1 MIGFPQPEDPYIGI
15 LRLDKTFCSEA
26 LLIELEANN
35 KVQFNIG
42 DRTNSNHWL
51 ESIGYFRDLGEHW
64 RRPALFVQFRRGP
77 MTDEEL
83 ITKNGKRDQIY
94 IMIKVNDEDVG
105 GAIGLDHI
113 ETCLQKAHLSVI
125 PDDNKENG
133 QEVNLI
139 QAVLYNFRST
149 VQALT
154 RYEEKKREP
163 TQFCIQLRF
172 C

>member
-15 LRLDKTFCSEA
+15 LRLDKTFCSED
-26 LLIELEANN
+26 LLIALEANG

-42 DRTNSNHWL
+42 DKTNSNHWL

-77 MTDEEL
+77 MTDDEL
-83 ITKNGKRDQIY
+83 ITKNGKRDQLY

-113 ETCLQKAHLSVI
+113 ETCLQKAHLSII
-125 PDDNKENG
+125 PDDNQGSGHKE
-133 QEVNLI
+133 Q
-139 QAVLYNFRST
+139 T
-149 VQALT
+149 
-154 RYEEKKREP
+154 
-163 TQFCIQLRF
+163 
-172 C
+172 